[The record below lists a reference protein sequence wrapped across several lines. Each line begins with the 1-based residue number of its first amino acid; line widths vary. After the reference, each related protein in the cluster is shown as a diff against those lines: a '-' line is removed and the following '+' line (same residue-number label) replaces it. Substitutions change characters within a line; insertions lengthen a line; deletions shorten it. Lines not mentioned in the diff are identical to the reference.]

1 MTNLENSYLVFLNSL
16 GSQEKTA
23 DCNTTQVFWVGL
35 KQGREK
41 KQLQ

>member
-23 DCNTTQVFWVGL
+23 DCNTTQVFGVGL
-35 KQGREK
+35 KQGIEK